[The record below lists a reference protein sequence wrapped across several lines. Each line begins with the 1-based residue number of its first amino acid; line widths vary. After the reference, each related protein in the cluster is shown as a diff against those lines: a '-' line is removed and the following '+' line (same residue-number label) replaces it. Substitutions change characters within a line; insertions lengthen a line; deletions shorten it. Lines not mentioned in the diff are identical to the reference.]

1 MDWWMYMYVTIV
13 GFILGSFYNVIGIRV
28 PIKKSIL
35 FPYSS
40 CALCQKRLTPIEL
53 IPVLSYFMLGGKCKH
68 CKGPILLLYPCMEL
82 ITGSLF
88 VLSPIVIGWE
98 KELVICYALISLL
111 IIVTVSD
118 LVYMIIPD
126 KILLCFFVLFIILD
140 LYIGEMFWVESIVGG
155 IIGFGMLLFM
165 AFVSNGGMG
174 GGDIKLFGL
183 LGFVLGTKNI
193 ILTFF
198 FSVLLGGVVGI
209 VFLLLGIFKKKQ
221 AIPFGP
227 FISIGALLSYYF
239 GEQIVNWYFGV
250 IV

>member
-13 GFILGSFYNVIGIRV
+13 GFILGSFYNVVGIRV
-28 PIKKSIL
+28 PMKKSIL
-35 FPYSS
+35 FPSSS
-40 CALCQKRLTPIEL
+40 CAVCQKRLTPIEL
-53 IPVLSYFMLGGKCKH
+53 IPVLSYFILGGKCKH
-68 CKGPILLLYPCMEL
+68 CKEPISLLYPCIEL
-82 ITGSLF
+82 ITGALF

-98 KELVICYALISLL
+98 KELFICYALLSLL
-111 IIVTVSD
+111 VIVTVSD

-140 LYIGEMFWVESIVGG
+140 LYIGEMLWVESIVGG

-209 VFLLLGIFKKKQ
+209 LFLLLGIFKKKQ